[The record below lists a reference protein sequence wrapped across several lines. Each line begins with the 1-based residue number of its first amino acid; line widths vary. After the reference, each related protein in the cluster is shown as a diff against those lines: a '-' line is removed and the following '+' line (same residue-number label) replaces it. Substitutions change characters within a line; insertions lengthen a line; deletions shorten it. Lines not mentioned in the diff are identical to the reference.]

1 MTRPL
6 WVFVLIATAA
16 AQEPSARVQFDW
28 SKLAAKAIEKVDVTL
43 DGPVLEFA
51 TKFLSEG
58 KEDEAKAKRLV
69 QGLRGIYVRTFTF
82 EKEGE
87 YSEADLNAIRS
98 QLRAPQWTKIVDT
111 QEKHDSL
118 GVYLKMRGNAP
129 DGIVVLA
136 ADAKSLAFVQ
146 IIGPVD
152 LSTLSELS
160 GTLGI
165 PKVGL
170 GSKSAPKPAR
180 KQDD

>member
-1 MTRPL
+1 MTRL
-6 WVFVLIATAA
+6 LCFFVLIAGAA
-16 AQEPSARVQFDW
+16 AQEPSSRVQFDW
-28 SKLAAKAIEKVDVTL
+28 SKLAAKASEKVDVTL
-43 DGPVLEFA
+43 DGPVLEMA

-118 GVYLKMRGNAP
+118 GVYLKIQGSTP

-146 IIGPVD
+146 ILGPVD
-152 LSTLSELS
+152 LSALSELS
-160 GTLGI
+160 GKLGI
-165 PKVGL
+165 PKVEL
-170 GSKSAPKPAR
+170 GSKPAPKPVR